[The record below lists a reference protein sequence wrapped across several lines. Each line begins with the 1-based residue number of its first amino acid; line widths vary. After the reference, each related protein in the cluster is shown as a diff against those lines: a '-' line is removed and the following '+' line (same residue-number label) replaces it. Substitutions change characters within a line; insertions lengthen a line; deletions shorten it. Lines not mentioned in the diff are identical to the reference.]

1 MAKKKA
7 SKKKPATKSLKT
19 APDSELTPEQLK
31 KREQAREW
39 SRRSR
44 AKAAER
50 KLMATLVDIPQSSTA
65 ARELAWIRAHPA
77 MSRGARQGST
87 VILTAEDV
95 LSPPHGKAPSQS
107 AVNQLQHW
115 VNKPDEFF
123 KQLMQVERK
132 QISESSESEALLDDD
147 LPPEVTRIDE
157 MLQLIEGAKPINE

>member
-1 MAKKKA
+1 MAKKRA
-7 SKKKPATKSLKT
+7 SKKKAATKPLKDRLD
-19 APDSELTPEQLK
+19 AELTADQMKLRIKRREEQRK
-31 KREQAREW
+31 
-39 SRRSR
+39 SR
-44 AKAAER
+44 ARKAER
-50 KLMATLVDIPQSSTA
+50 ILMETLAKIPQSSTA
-65 ARELAWIRAHPA
+65 AKELAWIRAHPA
-77 MSRGARQGST
+77 MSRGARMGTS
-87 VILTAEDV
+87 VIITADDV

-132 QISESSESEALLDDD
+132 QISEASESEVLLDDD